1 MQDSTD
7 ETFFARTSVG
17 VVAVAL
23 FLISAC
29 SASSVRRITGR
40 CFSRQKLRYQP
51 VSERYEDEDGT
62 ATLESETAYS
72 YQLPRALVLLISA
85 IGSLDSLILCVVTT
99 RNPYSTV
106 RVEQWLQFGAWVCL
120 IRSNYRTLR

>member
-1 MQDSTD
+1 MQDSND
-7 ETFFARTSVG
+7 ESFFARTSVG

-29 SASSVRRITGR
+29 SAPSIRCITGR
-40 CFSRQKLRYQP
+40 CFSRQKLQYQP
-51 VSERYEDEDGT
+51 ISERYEDEDGT
-62 ATLESETAYS
+62 ATVESETAYS

-85 IGSLDSLILCVVTT
+85 IGSLDSLILCVITT

-106 RVEQWLQFGAWVCL
+106 RVEQWLQFIAWVCL
-120 IRSNYRTLR
+120 IRSCNGTLR